1 MSNLFSRKTIML
13 VWLVVVLGL
22 FAALEAPMS
31 LAAGILPLVVWGMVP
46 ALVFLLWQKPSPR
59 MAEVLHQAETPSER
73 IRWSIRAGDAATQ
86 RYRAEESQRHP
97 KD

>member
-31 LAAGILPLVVWGMVP
+31 FTTGVLLFAVWGTVP
-46 ALVFLLWQKPSPR
+46 ALMLIIWQKSSPR
-59 MAEVLHQAETPSER
+59 MAEALNPSESPSELER
-73 IRWSIRAGDAATQ
+73 
-86 RYRAEESQRHP
+86 
-97 KD
+97 